1 MSEDPVEYRAGPIY
15 MDYAA
20 TSPVDPRVAAAMGE
34 CLTRT
39 GIFGNPASQHLF
51 GRRARA
57 RVEAARAQVA
67 SLIGAPAAQ
76 IIWTSGATESNNLAI
91 LGTARAA
98 RARLGARRPPH
109 IITARTEHKAV
120 LDPCRRLEQDGCLV
134 NYLAPDAL
142 GIIDPQQLREAIGE
156 DTVLVSLMHANNE
169 IGVLQD
175 IEGLGGVCRERGV
188 PLHVDAAQSA
198 GKVPIDLSNA
208 PVDLLSLTAHKLCGP
223 KGIGALYVSPQRR
236 AELQPLMFGGGQERG
251 LRSGTLAV
259 HQIVGFGLACELCA
273 AEGREESRRVAAM
286 REQLWKGLESIG
298 GTLLNGHPTR
308 RVPGILNVS
317 FPGIEG
323 ESLVAGLTEL
333 ALSTSS
339 ACNSDSD
346 EASYVLR
353 ALGRDEQTA
362 QSSLRFSLG
371 RFSADEEVGQAVAA
385 VRREVARLRAVAP

>member
-1 MSEDPVEYRAGPIY
+1 MSEDGGDPIY
-15 MDYAA
+15 LDYAA
-20 TSPVDPRVAAAMGE
+20 TSPVDPRVAAAMGQ

-39 GIFGNPASQHLF
+39 GDFGNPASQHVF
-51 GRRARA
+51 GRRARS

-67 SLIGAPAAQ
+67 SLLGVPARQ

-98 RARLGARRPPH
+98 LARFAGRRQPH
-109 IITARTEHKAV
+109 IVTSRTEHKAV

-134 NYLAPDAL
+134 NYLSPDAL
-142 GIIDPQQLREAIGE
+142 GIIDPQQVREAIRE

-175 IEGLGGVCRERGV
+175 IESIGACCRERGV

-236 AELQPLMFGGGQERG
+236 AELQPMMFGGGQERG

-259 HQIVGFGLACELCA
+259 HQIVGFGVACELCA
-273 AEGREESRRVAAM
+273 AERLEESRRVAAL
-286 REQLWKGLESIG
+286 RQRLWDGLRSVG
-298 GTLLNGHPTR
+298 GTLLNGHPTQ

-323 ESLVAGLTEL
+323 ESLVAALTEL

-353 ALGRDEQTA
+353 ALGRDAQTA

-371 RFSADEEVGQAVAA
+371 RFSVDQDVEQAVAA
-385 VRREVARLRAVAP
+385 VRREVTRLRAVAP

>member
-1 MSEDPVEYRAGPIY
+1 MSADPIY

-20 TSPVDPRVAAAMGE
+20 TTPVDPRVAAAMNE
-34 CLTRT
+34 CLTRS
-39 GIFGNPASQHLF
+39 GVFGNPASQHVF

-67 SLIGAPAAQ
+67 GLIGAPAAQ

-98 RARLGARRPPH
+98 QARFAGRRQPH
-109 IITARTEHKAV
+109 IVTSRTEHKAV
-120 LDPCRRLEQDGCLV
+120 LDPCRRLEKDGVLV
-134 NYLAPDAL
+134 NYLSPDAL
-142 GIIDPQQLREAIGE
+142 GIIDPQQVREAIGE
-156 DTVLVSLMHANNE
+156 DTVLVSIMHANNE

-175 IEGLGGVCRERGV
+175 IESIGACCRERGV

-198 GKVPIDLSNA
+198 GKVPIDLSSA
-208 PVDLLSLTAHKLCGP
+208 AVDLLSLTAHKLCGP
-223 KGIGALYVSPQRR
+223 KGIGALFVSPQRR

-259 HQIVGFGLACELCA
+259 HQIVGFGVACELSA
-273 AEGREESRRVAAM
+273 AERPEESRRVGALRA
-286 REQLWKGLESIG
+286 RLWDGLRSIG
-298 GTLLNGHPTR
+298 GTLLNGHETQ
-308 RVPGILNVS
+308 RVAGILNVS
-317 FPGIEG
+317 FPGVEG
-323 ESLVAGLTEL
+323 ESLVAGLMEL

-353 ALGRDEQTA
+353 ALGRDTQTA

-371 RFSADEEVGQAVAA
+371 RFSVEEDIDQALAA
-385 VRREVARLRAVAP
+385 VRREVARLRAAAP

>member
-1 MSEDPVEYRAGPIY
+1 VIY
-15 MDYAA
+15 LDYAA

-34 CLTRT
+34 CLTLT
-39 GIFGNPASQHLF
+39 GVFGNPASQHVF

-57 RVEAARAQVA
+57 RVETARDQVA

-98 RARLGARRPPH
+98 RARFTSRRVPH
-109 IITARTEHKAV
+109 IVTARTEHKSV
-120 LDPCRRLEQDGCLV
+120 LDPCHRLERDGCHV
-134 NYLAPDAL
+134 TYLSPDAL
-142 GIIDPQQLREAIGE
+142 GVVDPQQVREAIGE

-175 IEGLGGVCRERGV
+175 MEAVGGVCRERGV

-198 GKVPIDLSNA
+198 GKVPIDLSHA
-208 PVDLLSLTAHKLCGP
+208 PVDLLSLTAHKLYGP

-273 AEGREESRRVAAM
+273 AEAPQESLRIAVLRA
-286 REQLWKGLESIG
+286 RLWDGLQRIG
-298 GTLLNGHPTR
+298 GTLLNGHATA
-308 RVPGILNVS
+308 RVAGILNVS

-346 EASYVLR
+346 EASYVLK
-353 ALGRDEQTA
+353 ALGRDTQTA

-371 RFSADEEVGQAVAA
+371 RFSVDADIERAVAA
-385 VRREVARLRAVAP
+385 VRQEVARLRAVAP

>member
-1 MSEDPVEYRAGPIY
+1 MSDPIY
-15 MDYAA
+15 LDYAA
-20 TSPVDPRVAAAMGE
+20 TTPVDARVAAAMGE

-39 GIFGNPASQHLF
+39 GVFGNPASQHVF

-98 RARLGARRPPH
+98 RARFAGRHQPH
-109 IITARTEHKAV
+109 IVTSRTEHKAV
-120 LDPCRRLEQDGCLV
+120 LDPCRRLEQDGVLV
-134 NYLAPDAL
+134 NYLSPDAL
-142 GIIDPQQLREAIGE
+142 GIIDPQQVREAIGE

-175 IEGLGGVCRERGV
+175 IDAIGACCRERGV

-208 PVDLLSLTAHKLCGP
+208 PVDLLSLTAHKLYGP

-273 AEGREESRRVAAM
+273 DARLEESRRVAAL
-286 REQLWKGLESIG
+286 RARLWDGLRSID
-298 GTLLNGHPTR
+298 GTLLNGHPTQ
-308 RVPGILNVS
+308 RVAGILNVS
-317 FPGIEG
+317 FPGVEG

-339 ACNSDSD
+339 ACNADSD

-353 ALGRDEQTA
+353 ALGRDTQTA

-371 RFSADEEVGQAVAA
+371 RFSVDADVDQAVAA

>member
-1 MSEDPVEYRAGPIY
+1 MSDPIY
-15 MDYAA
+15 LDYAA

-39 GIFGNPASQHLF
+39 GVFGNPASQHVF
-51 GRRARA
+51 GWRARA

-76 IIWTSGATESNNLAI
+76 IVWTSGATESNNLAI

-98 RARLGARRPPH
+98 RARFAGGRQPH
-109 IITARTEHKAV
+109 IVTSRTEHKAV
-120 LDPCRRLEQDGCLV
+120 LDPCRRLEKDGCLV
-134 NYLAPDAL
+134 NYLSPDAL
-142 GIIDPQQLREAIGE
+142 GIIDPQQVREAIGE

-175 IEGLGGVCRERGV
+175 IEAIGACCRERGV

-198 GKVPIDLSNA
+198 GKVAIDLSNA

-223 KGIGALYVSPQRR
+223 KGIGALYVAPQRR

-273 AEGREESRRVAAM
+273 AERLKESRRVGAL
-286 REQLWKGLESIG
+286 RERLWGGLERIG
-298 GTLLNGHPTR
+298 GTLLNGHPTQ

-353 ALGRDEQTA
+353 ALGRDTQTA

-371 RFSADEEVGQAVAA
+371 RFSVAEEVEQAVAA
-385 VRREVARLRAVAP
+385 VRREVERLRAVAP